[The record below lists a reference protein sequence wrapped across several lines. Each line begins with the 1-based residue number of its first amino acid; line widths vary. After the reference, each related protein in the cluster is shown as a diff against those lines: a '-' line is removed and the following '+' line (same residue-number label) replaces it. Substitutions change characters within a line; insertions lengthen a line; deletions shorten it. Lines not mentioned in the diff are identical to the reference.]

1 MNEERILDLLEKVYT
16 EFGRK
21 FDAVEQELRGVR
33 QELKETKQDVK
44 KLNAKIDGEISDKIR
59 ALFDDRQV
67 VHEKFDEINEKI
79 DRLQMDVNNLT
90 VKTIYHDNRIIE
102 LGKKL
107 GIK

>member
-16 EFGRK
+16 EFSKK
-21 FDAVEQELRGVR
+21 FDAVEQELKEVR
-33 QELKETKQDVK
+33 QDVK

-67 VHEKFDEINEKI
+67 VHEKFNEINEKI

-107 GIK
+107 GVK